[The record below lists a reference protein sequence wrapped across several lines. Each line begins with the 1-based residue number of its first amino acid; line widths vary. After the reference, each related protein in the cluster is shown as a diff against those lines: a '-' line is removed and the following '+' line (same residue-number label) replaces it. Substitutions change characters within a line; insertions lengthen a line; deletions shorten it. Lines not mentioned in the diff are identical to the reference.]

1 MSGRGGP
8 REGAGRPKK
17 LSPADASA
25 ALLTAAVYE
34 LSIGQSSVKLTL
46 DSKSQVKPEVHAY
59 AKTARAASKAAQA
72 VFDELLKKYAPPPP
86 EDEKPK

>member
-1 MSGRGGP
+1 MTGQGGA

-17 LSPADASA
+17 LTPADASA

-46 DSKSQVKPEVHAY
+46 DSKGAVKPEVHCF
-59 AKTARAASKAAQA
+59 AKTARTASRTAQTI
-72 VFDELLKKYAPPPP
+72 FDELLKKYAPPPP
-86 EDEKPK
+86 EDEKSK

>member
-1 MSGRGGP
+1 MVGTGGA
-8 REGAGRPKK
+8 RKGAGRPRK
-17 LSPADASA
+17 LTPADASA

-59 AKTARAASKAAQA
+59 AKTARSASATAQK
-72 VFDELLKKYAPPPP
+72 VFDELLRKYCPAA
-86 EDEKPK
+86 EDEAKK

>member
-1 MSGRGGP
+1 MPRGGV

-17 LSPADASA
+17 LQPNDAAA

-59 AKTARAASKAAQA
+59 AKTARAASKTAQA
-72 VFDELLKKYAPPPP
+72 IFDELLKKYCPAA
-86 EDEKPK
+86 EDEPRAK